1 MKYQQWANDEK
12 WQPEGSGLHILAKQP
27 EGIPPIVR
35 PESTKLMD
43 VSALDDCV
51 KKCRWLAAEQK
62 TWWADFLAHERCFRT
77 KWGAASEDY
86 LSNARKSKWYLKQL
100 KKHKPISELHKQDQD
115 QEERERN
122 LEKEILRIFPKN
134 RELKT
139 THNTFQDCCVHVCS
153 FYRQPL
159 PRNSC
164 IQYY

>member
-51 KKCRWLAAEQK
+51 KKCRWLTAEQK
-62 TWWADFLAHERCFRT
+62 TWWADFLAHERCYRT
-77 KWGAASEDY
+77 KWGAACEDY

-100 KKHKPISELHKQDQD
+100 KKHKPLSELHKQDQD

-122 LEKEILRIFPKN
+122 LENLPNKANQCPKVSVLLNTPNLRYLRPWYLVPFPQIS
-134 RELKT
+134 LK
-139 THNTFQDCCVHVCS
+139 C
-153 FYRQPL
+153 
-159 PRNSC
+159 
-164 IQYY
+164 